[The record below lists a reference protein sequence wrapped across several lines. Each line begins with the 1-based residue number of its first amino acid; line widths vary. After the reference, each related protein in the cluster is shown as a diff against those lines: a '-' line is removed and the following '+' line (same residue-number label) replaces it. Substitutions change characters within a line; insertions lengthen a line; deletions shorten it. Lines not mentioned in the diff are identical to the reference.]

1 MFQGIL
7 KAFYWQL
14 LKQILKKIYSGKK
27 SFQIRRKVEN
37 NFSRKVEHSFNL
49 LLNLLLILL

>member
-14 LKQILKKIYSGKK
+14 LKQILKEIYSGKK

-49 LLNLLLILL
+49 LLNL